1 MFANCSNMYSFLFF
15 NIEIFFF
22 FSLILLTLFVM
33 GKGINQKLRVFL
45 GSFYKESFVFI
56 VNTQIF
62 NFLVFLFIIMFFIG
76 CSLLDKRFFFFDLS
90 FFSDNFVIL
99 GKFLA
104 LFSTF
109 FVLFLSNNYLKF
121 EQILKSFEYFLI
133 LLLSVLGMFFLVSSN
148 DFLSLYLSVE
158 FQSLAL
164 YVLAAFKQNSLF
176 SIEAGLKYF
185 ILGTFSSGL
194 LLFGASLL
202 YGFTGTLNFS
212 ELDLIFQFNSVFK
225 DDYLFKLG
233 LLFFFSS
240 LMFKFTAAPFHMW
253 APDVYQG
260 SPTIVTFFFSLTPK
274 VILLFLFT
282 RLILLVFS
290 PFEIFFKFIFFLS
303 GFMSLLIGS
312 LASVYQIKLKRLLA
326 YSSITNIGY
335 ILMALS
341 CAQIEALTSSIL
353 FFFVYIFT
361 TASIFAAILG
371 LQYYYND
378 LRVKNIFELMGT
390 LHSNFFLAVVFIF
403 NFFSLLGLPP
413 LSGFI
418 SKFYLFLNALGSE
431 FYFFLYL
438 SILGSIFSAVIYLRV
453 IRLILFNKYNNIFF
467 FRPVSFNFA
476 ISLSFLMLINLFLL
490 IYPSEVFQIF
500 YTFIIN
506 FFKTTFVPNF
516 IF

>member
-1 MFANCSNMYSFLFF
+1 MFNVLNVFNLPFF
-15 NIEIFFF
+15 NIEVFFF
-22 FSLILLTLFVM
+22 LSLLLLTFFVM

-45 GSFYKESFVFI
+45 SYYYKDAFVFVVNTQVFHFFSFVFI
-56 VNTQIF
+56 
-62 NFLVFLFIIMFFIG
+62 IIFFIG
-76 CSLLDKRFFFFDLS
+76 SSLFDKRFFFFDLS
-90 FFSDNFVIL
+90 FFNDNFIL
-99 GKFLA
+99 IGKFLA

-109 FVLFLSNNYLKF
+109 FVLFLSNSYLRF
-121 EQILKSFEYFLI
+121 EQILKSFEYFLV
-133 LLLSVLGMFFLVSSN
+133 LLLSILGMFFLVSSN

-212 ELDLIFQFNSVFK
+212 ELDLIFQFNNVFK

-274 VILLFLFT
+274 VILLTLFT
-282 RLILLVFS
+282 RLVLLVFS
-290 PFEIFFKFIFFLS
+290 PFEVFFKFIFFLS
-303 GFMSLLIGS
+303 GFLSLLIGS
-312 LASVYQIKLKRLLA
+312 LASLYQIKIKRLLA
-326 YSSITNIGY
+326 YSSITNVGY

-341 CAQIEALTSSIL
+341 CAQIEALSSSFL

-361 TASIFAAILG
+361 TASIFSVILG
-371 LQYYYND
+371 LQYYYNN
-378 LRVKNIFELMGT
+378 LKLKNIFELMGT
-390 LHSNFFLAVVFIF
+390 LNFNFSIASVFIF
-403 NFFSLLGLPP
+403 NLFSLLGLPP

-418 SKFYLFLNALGSE
+418 VKFYLFLNALGSE

-438 SILGSIFSAVIYLRV
+438 SILGSIFSAVIYLRM
-453 IRLILFNKYNNIFF
+453 IRLVLFNKYNNIFF
-467 FRPVSFNFA
+467 FKPFASNFA
-476 ISLSFLMLINLFLL
+476 FSLSFLMLINLFLL
-490 IYPSEVFQIF
+490 LYPSEVFQVF

-506 FFKTTFVPNF
+506 FFKTTFVLTF
-516 IF
+516 VF